1 MTTTMSSADQFT
13 ATATA
18 TATGT
23 AITAPSSSLLV
34 CAIVDGSIYTLDAW
48 TGAVTSVVRTGRPL
62 VSWSSPRVIPAL
74 DGTIYHYDESFHH
87 IEHSISIQDVLH
99 HPVKSCGIVMD
110 DNDDN
115 NDNNI
120 DACGI
125 VTATKVTSLFGLQA
139 HSGELVWTS
148 TAETTNGL
156 WQQHVVLQ
164 REDFLV
170 QHISTTTGK
179 ELWNVTLGQYSAL
192 DFNDLFFQQ
201 EQQRQTKPGSKETIP
216 LLDSDDVPDMP
227 DILFDELGQMLTV
240 VFQDRILW
248 KRQLHSTIASVYGIG
263 HGHWVPLNVLD
274 DSTDIVALDH
284 DNVKVAKTLP
294 QLPSTD
300 ANDAADAA
308 ADAAASINDYFR
320 DLVWQQHP
328 QHQQYQQY
336 TSVNGGVVLYQPLKI
351 RPACD
356 ENGVC
361 EPIPAAPPP
370 KYLMAPSPA
379 RQPALKPPPPS
390 LLLSLA
396 ASPPPPP
403 PPTTITHQGG
413 LFVTWT
419 MVWTFIALCTGT
431 AVYLVF
437 WYQHK
442 KKTWGTP
449 NLTSTNPNSHD
460 LPTTLHLD
468 SSLSNAPRN
477 LIAMPILEQPHSL
490 TQQQQEDSKPPTV
503 SSPKSESTKEDPP
516 QLNHMDGIPLV
527 RYSRYKSEFKELAAL
542 GRGGFGSVFSCEN
555 VLDGRHYAMKKI
567 IIQQYDD
574 PQATKYQLQRVL
586 REVKILALLDHPNI
600 VRYYTAWLELEDYP
614 GGDHKHHGGDNE
626 SYMTDSKL
634 MTKCYSSEC
643 LTTTGARERPS
654 QMGRTKLGSPAKAS
668 KNPLGWN
675 NFLNEYSSNT
685 SFQRNAIHGSF
696 TSMDGFTFDRGDD
709 ESNMPRNA
717 SSFSSAG
724 GILRTIHDTRR
735 HDDDNDHDHDSVSFS
750 EEASVKGTLL
760 PQEQLTPKQS
770 NQLLRHT
777 LYIQMQLC
785 SQKSLQDFLSN
796 PEARRGNEVHSIDI
810 PFALSLFGQV
820 AQGVHHVHKQ
830 GLIHRDLKP
839 SNCFMDDIGVVK
851 VGDFG
856 LSRESTATPDQLM
869 THSGHG
875 LGGDADNTAGVGTRS
890 YASPEQMNGSD
901 YDASTDVYSLGIL
914 LFELCYPMYT
924 GMERHIVLARVRNRD
939 FPDTWKSSVAKPFP
953 ELQTMLEAMLSPKP
967 MERPSAETVA
977 SYMKS
982 LMSEFTVQ
990 SIDKAHGGATLLRVE
1005 AASNDEGILNRTIKL
1020 IKDVAPSVKIEQ
1032 YGLRGGERSAIMEFA
1047 LSTSDDGLRAI
1058 LTTMRET
1065 KEIKLVRQVS
1075 HNLHPSK

>member
-1 MTTTMSSADQFT
+1 MTMVMSSADPFT
-13 ATATA
+13 TTAATATTAA
-18 TATGT
+18 TT

-34 CAIVDGSIYTLDAW
+34 CTMVDGSIYTLDAW
-48 TGAVTSVVRTGRPL
+48 TGAVTSELRTGRPL
-62 VSWSSPRVIPAL
+62 VSSSSSRIIPAL
-74 DGTIYHYDESFHH
+74 DGTIYHYDESLHH
-87 IEHSISIQDVLH
+87 IEQTMNIQDVLH
-99 HPVKSCGIVMD
+99 HPVRSCGIVL
-110 DNDDN
+110 DDN
-115 NDNNI
+115 NNNNNNI

-139 HSGELVWTS
+139 QSGELIWTS

-164 REDFLV
+164 REDYLV

-179 ELWNVTLGQYSAL
+179 EVWNVTLGQYSAL
-192 DFNDLFFQQ
+192 DFEDLFFQQ
-201 EQQRQTKPGSKETIP
+201 QEQQQQRQTKPGSKETIP

-227 DILFDELGQMLTV
+227 NILFDESGQTLTV
-240 VFQDRILW
+240 VFQDQILW
-248 KRQLHSTIASVYGIG
+248 KRPLHSIITSVYGIG

-274 DSTDIVALDH
+274 ESTDVVALG
-284 DNVKVAKTLP
+284 NKIIKVPL
-294 QLPSTD
+294 LPSTD
-300 ANDAADAA
+300 SNDDDDTAAA
-308 ADAAASINDYFR
+308 ADTTASIKDFFHDFLR
-320 DLVWQQHP
+320 RQH
-328 QHQQYQQY
+328 HQQYQQY
-336 TSVNGGVVLYQPLKI
+336 TSVNGGVVLYQPLKV
-351 RPACD
+351 RPACE

-361 EPIPAAPPP
+361 ESNPPAPPP
-370 KYLMAPSPA
+370 KYIMAAPS
-379 RQPALKPPPPS
+379 S
-390 LLLSLA
+390 LLLS
-396 ASPPPPP
+396 SSPPPPPP
-403 PPTTITHQGG
+403 PPTTLNHQGG

-419 MVWTFIALCTGT
+419 MVWTFMALCTGT
-431 AVYLVF
+431 AMYLVF
-437 WYQHK
+437 WYQNE
-442 KKTWGTP
+442 KKTWSTP

-460 LPTTLHLD
+460 QPTTLHLD
-468 SSLSNAPRN
+468 SSLSNAPQN
-477 LIAMPILEQPHSL
+477 LIAMPILEEPHSL
-490 TQQQQEDSKPPTV
+490 TQPRPEDSNPPIA
-503 SSPKSESTKEDPP
+503 SLPKSESTKEDPT

-574 PQATKYQLQRVL
+574 PQVTRDQLQRVL

-614 GGDHKHHGGDNE
+614 ENDHHHHDGDNE
-626 SYMTDSKL
+626 LSMTDSKL
-634 MTKCYSSEC
+634 MTRCYSSEC
-643 LTTTGARERPS
+643 LTTATGVRERPS
-654 QMGRTKLGSPAKAS
+654 QRGRTKLRSPAKAA

-685 SFQRNAIHGSF
+685 SFQRNAIYGSF

-709 ESNMPRNA
+709 EQSLPRNA

-724 GILRTIHDTRR
+724 GILKTIHDTRR
-735 HDDDNDHDHDSVSFS
+735 HDDDSNDHDSASVS
-750 EEASVKGTLL
+750 EETSVKETMQ
-760 PQEQLTPKQS
+760 PEEQLTPKQS

-796 PEARRGNEVHSIDI
+796 HDARCRNENHSIDI
-810 PFALSLFGQV
+810 PLALSLFGQV
-820 AQGVHHVHKQ
+820 VQGVHHVHKQ

-890 YASPEQMNGSD
+890 YASPEQINGSD

-939 FPDTWKSSVAKPFP
+939 FPDTWKTSMAKSFP

-967 MERPSAETVA
+967 TERPSAETVA

-990 SIDKAHGGATLLRVE
+990 SIDNSHGGATLLRVE

-1032 YGLRGGERSAIMEFA
+1032 YGLRGGESSAIMEFA
-1047 LSTSDDGLRAI
+1047 LSTTDDALRAI